1 MIDESMSG
9 LRIESGRT
17 RGDNKEDG
25 DGRMDKETESGR
37 ILVELREIRKMM
49 EDLVNVMRKVTNGL
63 ERREEQVSKRSEVR
77 RKEKGTEVQENR
89 VEGER
94 TIKEEG
100 REQEERRKMEESKIG
115 KRIMVERRKKE
126 REEEG
131 ESVRGRDKN
140 EG

>member
-1 MIDESMSG
+1 MIDELMSG
-9 LRIESGRT
+9 LRIESERT

-25 DGRMDKETESGR
+25 DGRMDKETKSGR
-37 ILVELREIRKMM
+37 ILVELREIRKV
-49 EDLVNVMRKVTNGL
+49 EDLVNVMRRVTNGL

-94 TIKEEG
+94 TVKEKG
-100 REQEERRKMEESKIG
+100 REQEERRKVEKSKVG
-115 KRIMVERRKKE
+115 KRIMVERRKEE

-131 ESVRGRDKN
+131 ESVRERDKN